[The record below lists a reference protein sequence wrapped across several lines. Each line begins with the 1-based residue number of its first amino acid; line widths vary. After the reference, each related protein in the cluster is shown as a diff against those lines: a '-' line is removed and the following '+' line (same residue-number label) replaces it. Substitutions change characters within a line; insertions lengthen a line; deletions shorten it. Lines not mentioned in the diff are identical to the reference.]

1 MLSWNGFKTVLFSTK
16 ALFKERSMLVWALT
30 LFWFKLKQTG
40 IVHIMHINLYAY
52 NFLKIDLKKSMWMGL
67 KQWLAN
73 NNNGHTIHPKDE
85 FNHFVIDYDL
95 HFFLCKILQE
105 TMIIFSCINIKIL
118 FPEKNL
124 EKRVRDTYIC
134 IPRGK

>member
-1 MLSWNGFKTVLFSTK
+1 
-16 ALFKERSMLVWALT
+16 
-30 LFWFKLKQTG
+30 
-40 IVHIMHINLYAY
+40 
-52 NFLKIDLKKSMWMGL
+52 MGL